1 MHALSPLA
9 LAALIVAT
17 APAFA
22 DEAKKPGTVFK
33 DCKDCP
39 EMVVL
44 PAGSFTMGTPDDEV
58 GRQPD
63 EGPLHDVTFAKP
75 FAISRYQIT
84 AGELD
89 AYLKAT
95 GVKLADGDARPGR
108 ECIAGKPRYQQGPRQ
123 PAVCVDYNDVKNYAA
138 WLSKKTGKHYRMLSE
153 AEREYG
159 ARAGSAGPFPFPF
172 DEGKEYSIAKHA
184 NTYGASDGY
193 NFTSPVGSFP
203 PNAFG
208 VYDMHGNVY
217 EWVAD
222 CWHDHYNGAPA
233 TAARGWRKSASWCR
247 SAATTGR
254 AADLLALGQP
264 QQCGPQ
270 RPRRLDRLPRGARTL
285 TQNEEGRSDDT
296 APAFSNPSKEPG
308 SELLGEQRQPFVQ
321 GREQAVVEVVPAQLE
336 DGVVG

>member
-1 MHALSPLA
+1 MCIRDS
-9 LAALIVAT
+9 
-17 APAFA
+17 
-22 DEAKKPGTVFK
+22 
-33 DCKDCP
+33 
-39 EMVVL
+39 
-44 PAGSFTMGTPDDEV
+44 DEV

-75 FAISRYQIT
+75 FAISRYQVT

-95 GVKLADGDARPGR
+95 GVKLADGDTRPGR

-208 VYDMHGNVY
+208 VYDMHGNVDVY
-217 EWVAD
+217 KRQGRRPERA
-222 CWHDHYNGAPA
+222 
-233 TAARGWRKSASWCR
+233 CR
-247 SAATTGR
+247 ANCSAAVPISPTPKR
-254 AADLLALGQP
+254 NWP
-264 QQCGPQ
+264 
-270 RPRRLDRLPRGARTL
+270 RPRPTCRWRAR
-285 TQNEEGRSDDT
+285 RCS
-296 APAFSNPSKEPG
+296 PS
-308 SELLGEQRQPFVQ
+308 
-321 GREQAVVEVVPAQLE
+321 
-336 DGVVG
+336 

>member
-1 MHALSPLA
+1 
-9 LAALIVAT
+9 
-17 APAFA
+17 
-22 DEAKKPGTVFK
+22 
-33 DCKDCP
+33 
-39 EMVVL
+39 MVVL

-75 FAISRYQIT
+75 FAISRYQVT

-95 GVKLADGDARPGR
+95 GVKLADGDTRPGR

-159 ARAGSAGPFPFPF
+159 ARAGSAGPFPSRST
-172 DEGKEYSIAKHA
+172 KAR
-184 NTYGASDGY
+184 NTASPSTPTPTAPAMAT
-193 NFTSPVGSFP
+193 TSPRRWAAS

-222 CWHDHYNGAPA
+222 CWHDHYNGAPSDGSA
-233 TAARGWRKSASWCR
+233 WMEDKCELVQIRGNDWGEPPIFSRSGNRNNAAPSDRGDWIGFRV
-247 SAATTGR
+247 
-254 AADLLALGQP
+254 
-264 QQCGPQ
+264 
-270 RPRRLDRLPRGARTL
+270 AR
-285 TQNEEGRSDDT
+285 
-296 APAFSNPSKEPG
+296 
-308 SELLGEQRQPFVQ
+308 EL
-321 GREQAVVEVVPAQLE
+321 
-336 DGVVG
+336 